1 MSASSG
7 FSADADERDGGKPN
21 VAQRVGGH
29 FQSKIGR
36 GLLKTLPVLITT
48 IALVY
53 VVNFVD
59 GLIKPVLEFIVA
71 AGAELPYSD
80 LLSAVPG
87 VGLIVSVV
95 IFYALGLFVSMRYGD
110 KIATAFVDV
119 FKRVPVVKGIFGVTE
134 QMTSVLTSEY
144 GFSRVVFVEWPKDGV
159 LSMGFVTA
167 RVQATR
173 GGRSLVVVYIPSIPN
188 PTSGN
193 IALLLEDDVME
204 TDLSVENAVKLI
216 LSGGIILP
224 ESLAL
229 AHLPGEERKDSDFRG
244 RFNVERREPP
254 PPPQE

>member
-7 FSADADERDGGKPN
+7 FSADAEEKAGGKPN

-48 IALVY
+48 VALVY

-59 GLIKPVLEFIVA
+59 GLIKPLLALVA
-71 AGAELPYSD
+71 DAGAALPYSEE
-80 LLSAVPG
+80 LSAIPG
-87 VGLIVSVV
+87 IGLIVSVAV
-95 IFYALGLFVSMRYGD
+95 FYALGLFVSMRYGD
-110 KIATAFVDV
+110 KIATVFVDA

-144 GFSRVVFVEWPKDGV
+144 GFSRVVFVEWPRDGV

-204 TDLSVENAVKLI
+204 TDMSVENAVKLI

-224 ESLAL
+224 ESIAL

-244 RFNVERREPP
+244 RFTAERREPP
-254 PPPQE
+254 PPPRE

>member
-1 MSASSG
+1 MSG
-7 FSADADERDGGKPN
+7 FSADEAGDKPN
-21 VAQRVGGH
+21 VVQRLGDH

-36 GLLKTLPVLITT
+36 GLIKTLPVLITT

-53 VVNFVD
+53 VINFVD
-59 GLIKPVLEFIVA
+59 GLITPVIALAVN
-71 AGAELPYSD
+71 AGSALPYLD
-80 LLSAVPG
+80 WLSALNFTG
-87 VGLIVSVV
+87 IGLIVSVV
-95 IFYALGLFVSMRYGD
+95 LFYALGLFVSMRYGD
-110 KIATAFVDV
+110 KITTAFVDV
-119 FKRVPVVKGIFGVTE
+119 FKRVPVIKGVFGVTE

-173 GGRSLVVVYIPSIPN
+173 GGHSLVVVYIPSIPN

-204 TDLSVENAVKLI
+204 TDMSVENAVKMI

-224 ESLAL
+224 DSLAL
-229 AHLPGEERKDSDFRG
+229 ANLPGGERKDSDFRG
-244 RFNVERREPP
+244 RFTTERQDPP
-254 PPPQE
+254 PPTR